1 MINLEI
7 SDELKQA
14 FFEIQQPRT
23 PYQIEKFVVGQHAT
37 EEMQYAQC
45 VLELQMKYNNI
56 RRATINRKIIE
67 YDIKK
72 LEEKGDERSLL
83 KADLKRIDLEE
94 QDAAM
99 VGAIREFDT
108 LKQIWESFPKKFT
121 RSEMN
126 FNQEEYWN
134 KRLTM
139 DAYLELQS
147 MGRVG
152 KGTMEALYQIGRPPV
167 PQLDHI
173 RETEKHYLE
182 NHPTRL
188 MIVVATEQKAESL
201 PCVEKLEIPSG
212 ISVKYY
218 NVFGRKVDDAY
229 NDAFMTALND
239 DADWVLTVEDD
250 TFPPPDAL
258 IKLKNHDLDVVG
270 GWYPKK
276 TPAKEGTPIVLVNNK
291 REALKPDGNV
301 HEVYTIPMGCTLFK
315 TEIFRKIKFPWF
327 VTTSNLTQDSFFS
340 QLARDAGYK
349 LYCDTSIRCKHI
361 DRVTGEVFE

>member
-1 MINLEI
+1 MINFEI
-7 SDELKQA
+7 TDELKQA

-37 EEMQYAQC
+37 KEMQYAQC

-56 RRATINRKIIE
+56 RRAVINRKIIE
-67 YDIKK
+67 HDIMK
-72 LEEKGDERSLL
+72 LEEKGDEKSLL
-83 KADLKRIDLEE
+83 KAELKHIDLEE
-94 QDAAM
+94 QDVAM
-99 VGAIREFDT
+99 VGAVREFDI
-108 LKQIWESFPKKFT
+108 LKQIWESFPKKYT
-121 RSEMN
+121 RSEIN
-126 FNQEEYWN
+126 LNQEEYWN

-139 DAYLELQS
+139 DAYYELQS
-147 MGRVG
+147 TGRVG
-152 KGTMEALYQIGRPPV
+152 KGTMEALCQIGRSPI

-173 RETEKHYLE
+173 QETERRFLE

-201 PCVEKLEIPSG
+201 PCVEKLEIPSD
-212 ISVKYY
+212 IFVKYY
-218 NVFGRKVDDAY
+218 NVYGRKVDDAY
-229 NDAFMTALND
+229 NDAFMTALSDGAN
-239 DADWVLTVEDD
+239 WVLTVEDD
-250 TFPPPDAL
+250 TFPYSDAL
-258 IKLKNHDLDVVG
+258 IRLKNHDLDVVG
-270 GWYPKK
+270 AWYPKK
-276 TPAKEGTPIVLVNNK
+276 TPTKEGTPIVLINGK
-291 REALKPDGNV
+291 REALNPDGEI

-315 TEIFRKIKFPWF
+315 TEIFRKIRFPWF